1 MSERNFSSFLLL
13 LFKRAGNLWCHVIGK
28 RCYSEGWARQKGL
41 LARNILNYNKSVS
54 SGGDDELAHF
64 VKWQSHKMAACCI
77 HMTALAGGKGKDGT
91 NRETAESGSAF
102 VFQSSASAQFTD
114 SNQTC

>member
-1 MSERNFSSFLLL
+1 M
-13 LFKRAGNLWCHVIGK
+13 C
-28 RCYSEGWARQKGL
+28 CYSEGWARQKGL
-41 LARNILNYNKSVS
+41 LTRNILNYNKSVS

-91 NRETAESGSAF
+91 NRETAESS
-102 VFQSSASAQFTD
+102 
-114 SNQTC
+114 